1 MVFETLWNPESIGER
16 IKSERRR
23 LGLSQDKFASA
34 GGIKRTTLY
43 QYEHGDRLPSF
54 GFLLKTA
61 VAGLDLGYII
71 YGKRNLRLE
80 EGVNL
85 KQSELDRILA
95 LVDQYARDGKGRAL
109 SFEYRRE
116 LTEQL
121 IAMVAGRMGDA
132 VDWPKIEDIAR
143 EFAA

>member
-1 MVFETLWNPESIGER
+1 MFETLWDPESIGER

-23 LGLSQDKFASA
+23 LGLSQDKFAEA

-54 GFLLKTA
+54 SFLLKTA

-71 YGKRNLRLE
+71 YGRRNLRLAD
-80 EGVNL
+80 GVHL
-85 KQSELDRILA
+85 EQSELDRILA

-109 SFEYRRE
+109 AFEYRRE
-116 LTEQL
+116 LTQQL
-121 IAMVAGRMGDA
+121 CAMVGSRIEGD
-132 VDWPKIEDIAR
+132 VDWPAIEDIAK